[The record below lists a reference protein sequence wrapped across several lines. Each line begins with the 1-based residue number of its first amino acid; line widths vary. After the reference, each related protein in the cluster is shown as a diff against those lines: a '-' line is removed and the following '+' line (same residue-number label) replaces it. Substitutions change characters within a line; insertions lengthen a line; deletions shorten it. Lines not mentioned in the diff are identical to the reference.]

1 MNILDFNKQ
10 LRKIGSNQTYREYY
24 DFIIDGT
31 SLKSLLNISD
41 VDLISPFGWG
51 SKELENESIA
61 EFRLKKISEL
71 NSGRIMI
78 YICPECGD
86 ISCGAITVRIIKDD
100 NKIIWTDFASENGVT
115 EYQDGFKLI
124 KDFEFNKDEYYQVFD
139 KII

>member
-1 MNILDFNKQ
+1 MNRLDFNKQ

-51 SKELENESIA
+51 PKELENESIA
-61 EFRLKKISEL
+61 EFKLKKISDL
-71 NSGRIMI
+71 SSGRIII

-100 NKIIWTDFASENGVT
+100 NKIIWTDFASENGET
-115 EYQDGFKLI
+115 EYQFGFKVI

-139 KII
+139 KIK